1 MYNQAIVID
10 NGTALTKM
18 GYAGNV
24 TPDFVIPTNMLKIEQ
39 NINLNFLSKNNEY
52 NYYIGDEAIKHANN
66 SENYKF
72 LYPMKNGIIEN
83 WDLMEKY
90 WHTSIYNYLKCDPQ
104 EHYFVL
110 TESLM
115 NLPENR
121 ETIAE
126 IFFDTFN
133 VPGLYIGLQAF
144 FAFFGYSKIVYEDSD
159 VEMDFVQEKAIKSLT
174 GLVVDSG
181 DSETHIVPICDGFVD
196 GSNIRHIPVAGRKIT
211 KFMEQMIKKRGEKI
225 CNEDLYFATTEL
237 KEKYGYLTKDL
248 LEEFSK
254 FDKKMVVNGKLEQSC
269 KFKKFEG
276 VGKIS
281 KVPFSINIGYEVF
294 LGPESVFYPEIIE
307 EKYKSSLDES
317 IDLAIQASDFDYRR
331 RLYANIVTCGGNTL
345 FKNFDKKL
353 ECTLQNRV
361 NERFKKSNFIGR
373 KNVIKVKVTDSMAQK
388 HIAWLGAS
396 WLSSN
401 EIFKSFVHTREEYTE
416 KGPSCFYSNPII
428 IF

>member
-1 MYNQAIVID
+1 MDTQAIVID

-18 GYAGNV
+18 GYAGNLA
-24 TPDFVIPTNMLKIEQ
+24 PDFVIPTNMLKIEQ
-39 NINLNFLSKNNEY
+39 NINLNVPIKNNEY
-52 NYYIGDEAIKHANN
+52 NYYIGDEVIDHANN

-110 TESLM
+110 TESLI
-115 NLPENR
+115 NLKNR
-121 ETIAE
+121 ENIAE

-144 FAFFGYSKIVYEDSD
+144 FAFFGYSKKYEDSN

-196 GSNIRHIPVAGRKIT
+196 GSNIRHIPVGGRKIT
-211 KFMEQMIKKRGEKI
+211 KYMEQMIRKRGENI

-254 FDKKMVVNGKLEQSC
+254 FDKKMVENGKIKQSC

-307 EKYKSSLDES
+307 EKYQPSSLDEC
-317 IDLAIQASDFDYRR
+317 IDLAIQSSDFDYRR
-331 RLYANIVTCGGNTL
+331 ILYANIVTCGGNTL

-361 NERFKKSNFIGR
+361 NERFKKNKIFGR
-373 KNVIKVKVTDSMAQK
+373 KNVIKVKVADSMAQK

-401 EIFKSFVHTREEYTE
+401 EIFKSFMHTREEYME